1 MLACI
6 YSVSHGVCRSSGVLV
21 SERTEKAIDSG
32 AFVCADSRGLPE
44 RAAAVASV
52 GRQDAVHC
60 ARHSAV
66 LPLGKSTVGA
76 TFGVS
81 AFTGTEHRELLLIS
95 ADWVLVL
102 RGCGNVHQYF
112 MKYAWMR

>member
-1 MLACI
+1 METEDCVGVLACI
-6 YSVSHGVCRSSGVLV
+6 YSVLHGVRRSSGVLV

-32 AFVCADSRGLPE
+32 AFVCVDSRGLPE

-66 LPLGKSTVGA
+66 L
-76 TFGVS
+76 S
-81 AFTGTEHRELLLIS
+81 AGQ
-95 ADWVLVL
+95 VY
-102 RGCGNVHQYF
+102 RGSHFWDERIY
-112 MKYAWMR
+112 RH

>member
-1 MLACI
+1 MELFLKTCITLETEDCVGVLTCI
-6 YSVSHGVCRSSGVLV
+6 YSGFHGVCRNRGVLV

-32 AFVCADSRGLPE
+32 AFICVDSRDLPE

-66 LPLGKSTVGA
+66 L
-76 TFGVS
+76 S
-81 AFTGTEHRELLLIS
+81 AGQ
-95 ADWVLVL
+95 VY
-102 RGCGNVHQYF
+102 RGSHFWDERIY
-112 MKYAWMR
+112 RH